1 MSCLSSFQLVIMM
14 LQRSKPFL
22 TSGISISYRIYPLI
36 WGTNRVQETSKSNT
50 LCLILLSIFRQK
62 HQVKN
67 IIGRGGLSS
76 NARLCGIALVLQL
89 LGFIELYEHK
99 HLEFPFYSEALHV
112 LVMPAVKNAVSALCI
127 LSGFH
132 SNLMRDCSGLVLG
145 ITEVIYLQSV
155 SVTYEHSFSRVIC
168 RRCLC

>member
-1 MSCLSSFQLVIMM
+1 M
-14 LQRSKPFL
+14 K
-22 TSGISISYRIYPLI
+22 
-36 WGTNRVQETSKSNT
+36 NT
-50 LCLILLSIFRQK
+50 IA
-62 HQVKN
+62 
-67 IIGRGGLSS
+67 RGGLSS

-99 HLEFPFYSEALHV
+99 HLEFPFYSEALRV
-112 LVMPAVKNAVSALCI
+112 LVMPAVKNTMSALCI

-155 SVTYEHSFSRVIC
+155 SVTYERSFSRVIC
-168 RRCLC
+168 RSRLC